1 MFSINRVANRRRV
14 GTVSGENVTDED
26 VLGLFDT
33 PVYSVCCQV
42 TKRRSEREHVSV
54 FFFLEP
60 EEIIF
65 WSEALSLSNCFWF
78 VWLVWLVSCTRVG
91 AH

>member
-14 GTVSGENVTDED
+14 GTVSGESVTAKDI
-26 VLGLFDT
+26 LGLFDA

-42 TKRRSEREHVSV
+42 MKRRSEREHVLSF

-65 WSEALSLSNCFWF
+65 WSEALSLSNCFW
-78 VWLVWLVSCTRVG
+78 LVGLVSCTRVG

>member
-14 GTVSGENVTDED
+14 GTVSGENVTAKDI
-26 VLGLFDT
+26 LGVFDA

-42 TKRRSEREHVSV
+42 TKRRSEREHVLSF

-65 WSEALSLSNCFWF
+65 WSEALSLSNCFW
-78 VWLVWLVSCTRVG
+78 LVGLVSCTRVG

>member
-14 GTVSGENVTDED
+14 SGENVTAKDI
-26 VLGLFDT
+26 LGLFDT

-42 TKRRSEREHVSV
+42 TKRRSEREHVLSF

-65 WSEALSLSNCFWF
+65 WSEALSLSNCFW
-78 VWLVWLVSCTRVG
+78 LVGLVSCTRVG